1 MLKFGKAVRLMLV
14 ATAPV
19 LAVAQA
25 PQARPTPQPR
35 PAASPAAGPAT
46 GAATAPAAR
55 PQPEPNS
62 KRFVTSDNF
71 FRTPPKPQPASNPQ
85 PTDAATAA
93 QPGASRPPAARNTS
107 PLQQPRPVVPQAIH
121 PAVAASAPVLS
132 VPQPSAALPVLVT
145 APSTKGP
152 VHEASAAVDYANGQ
166 ISVTAENAPLGVV
179 LKLISAKTGAVVDLA
194 PELQNEPV
202 VAQLGPSPV
211 REALTALLD
220 SPRVDYIVLGTGD
233 EPGSLQRIVVRT
245 RQSFGR
251 VAMAAIRPP
260 QPKPEEAEE
269 EPKLDENGH
278 LVSSPEQEQRME
290 NWKKAREIQRL
301 AEIKRQEQDREND
314 KLQPQT
320 EAQPQTQPQPE
331 TPQPD
336 NPPQS

>member
-1 MLKFGKAVRLMLV
+1 
-14 ATAPV
+14 
-19 LAVAQA
+19 
-25 PQARPTPQPR
+25 
-35 PAASPAAGPAT
+35 
-46 GAATAPAAR
+46 
-55 PQPEPNS
+55 
-62 KRFVTSDNF
+62 
-71 FRTPPKPQPASNPQ
+71 
-85 PTDAATAA
+85 
-93 QPGASRPPAARNTS
+93 
-107 PLQQPRPVVPQAIH
+107 
-121 PAVAASAPVLS
+121 
-132 VPQPSAALPVLVT
+132 
-145 APSTKGP
+145 

>member
-1 MLKFGKAVRLMLV
+1 
-14 ATAPV
+14 
-19 LAVAQA
+19 
-25 PQARPTPQPR
+25 
-35 PAASPAAGPAT
+35 
-46 GAATAPAAR
+46 
-55 PQPEPNS
+55 
-62 KRFVTSDNF
+62 
-71 FRTPPKPQPASNPQ
+71 
-85 PTDAATAA
+85 
-93 QPGASRPPAARNTS
+93 
-107 PLQQPRPVVPQAIH
+107 
-121 PAVAASAPVLS
+121 
-132 VPQPSAALPVLVT
+132 
-145 APSTKGP
+145 

-320 EAQPQTQPQPE
+320 EAQPQTRHRARSVEIPALSELMILRGVFSVYRMAIAQPRLLQCTRLDSRFSRRRIRQPGCE
-331 TPQPD
+331 IRD
-336 NPPQS
+336 FNAVLIGL